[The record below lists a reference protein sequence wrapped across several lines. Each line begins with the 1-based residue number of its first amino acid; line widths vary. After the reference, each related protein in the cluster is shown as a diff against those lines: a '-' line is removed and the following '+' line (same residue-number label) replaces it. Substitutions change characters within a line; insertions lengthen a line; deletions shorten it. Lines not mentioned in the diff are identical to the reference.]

1 MLACHIRKLIDRTK
15 ESLRATDLD
24 SSAGDGGGA
33 NGALTAAFG
42 YLANSAGHDTRPPL
56 FGGNGKFSSRSQGGI
71 VLRFDESNLVQS
83 LDRLPN
89 EYRTAYAAAC
99 AQRLL
104 PRYTAFYARLRDKYQ
119 EEEQVAEKYLSFLW
133 RKLSERRLDHERI
146 EAMIKRLLATLP
158 DEDTTPAAK
167 EPYCTD
173 AGAAV
178 VFFTSESPNRS
189 NHICDYGGPSRLSR
203 VGYFRNK

>member
-1 MLACHIRKLIDRTK
+1 
-15 ESLRATDLD
+15 
-24 SSAGDGGGA
+24 
-33 NGALTAAFG
+33 
-42 YLANSAGHDTRPPL
+42 
-56 FGGNGKFSSRSQGGI
+56 
-71 VLRFDESNLVQS
+71 VLRFDESSLVQT

-89 EYRTAYAAAC
+89 EYRTAFAAAC

-104 PRYTAFYARLRDKYQ
+104 PRYTAFYARLRDKNQ

-133 RKLSERRLDHERI
+133 RELSERRLDHERI

-158 DEDTTPAAK
+158 DEDTTSAAN

-178 VFFTSESPNRS
+178 VFSLQSHLTGQTKFPIMAARRVYHALDNFVINNLFPNEQRIMDPDEEIVLA
-189 NHICDYGGPSRLSR
+189 HPLIQRELSR
-203 VGYFRNK
+203 QQADLDMLSSAIQGTDDKTDALSELRKRAEEQSERVFLL